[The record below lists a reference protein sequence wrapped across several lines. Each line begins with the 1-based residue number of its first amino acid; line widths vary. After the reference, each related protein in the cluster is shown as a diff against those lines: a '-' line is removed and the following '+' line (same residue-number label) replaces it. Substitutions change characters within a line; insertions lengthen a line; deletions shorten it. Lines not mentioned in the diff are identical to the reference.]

1 MESKGLWTYGVRGT
15 VCVSMSHVE
24 AWSAPRR
31 DMTWELCM
39 SKTFF
44 QRRSWNTIKKPHI
57 TRRQLHWWTGK
68 AAWKSCLRDSSG
80 SFQTWGIHGLL
91 TTRFYKCWESI
102 SHGKI
107 PARSL
112 CLAIGTT
119 RILVRIQP
127 IGMNLLGCFAWRVA
141 AHGRCGQRCRPL
153 DNIHG
158 MDGMAV
164 VGELEG
170 TRSDNKRCWS
180 P

>member
-1 MESKGLWTYGVRGT
+1 MGLEVRYVSVWVMWKLEVHREESWHKSCTWQKHFSKGDLETQ
-15 VCVSMSHVE
+15 
-24 AWSAPRR
+24 
-31 DMTWELCM
+31 L
-39 SKTFF
+39 K
-44 QRRSWNTIKKPHI
+44 NPHI
-57 TRRQLHWWTGK
+57 TRRQLPWWTGK
-68 AAWKSCLRDSSG
+68 AAWKSCLRDSSV

-141 AHGRCGQRCRPL
+141 AYGRCGQRCRPL

-170 TRSDNKRCWS
+170 TRSDEERCWS